1 MRLLILFC
9 IVGLFSSCDQ
19 PPQVQP
25 LQSATANRN
34 ANQPCV
40 NLNTASAEAL
50 KALPEIG
57 EVLAGRIIE
66 YRERHGNFRR
76 PQDII
81 IIEGFTEKKYH
92 AIADRL
98 CVE

>member
-1 MRLLILFC
+1 MRLLALSFITLSFVAC
-9 IVGLFSSCDQ
+9 NQ
-19 PPQVQP
+19 PAQIQTVQP
-25 LQSATANRN
+25 TTANRN

-57 EVLAGRIIE
+57 EVLAARIIE
-66 YRERHGNFRR
+66 YRERHGRFRR

-81 IIEGFTEKKYH
+81 IIEGLTEKKYRL
-92 AIADRL
+92 IADRL

>member
-1 MRLLILFC
+1 MRWPALSFIALSLMACTQPAPIQSA
-9 IVGLFSSCDQ
+9 GQ
-19 PPQVQP
+19 PPASRSP
-25 LQSATANRN
+25 
-34 ANQPCV
+34 NQPCV

-50 KALPEIG
+50 KGLPEIG
-57 EVLAGRIIE
+57 EVLAARIIE

-76 PQDII
+76 PQDVII
-81 IIEGFTEKKYH
+81 VEGLTEKKYR

>member
-1 MRLLILFC
+1 MRLLALSFIT
-9 IVGLFSSCDQ
+9 FSFMACTQPAQIQTAQQ
-19 PPQVQP
+19 PP
-25 LQSATANRN
+25 ANRN

-40 NLNTASAEAL
+40 NLNTANLEEL

-66 YRERHGNFRR
+66 YRERHGGFRR
-76 PQDII
+76 PQDVI
-81 IIEGFTEKKYH
+81 IIEGLNEKKYH